1 MGEDKKKNIAIIF
14 ILAIMIILVICAFV
28 FREYKLNEEK
38 KSVTNTNTET
48 SKENNENEK
57 KDNDNTK
64 NKESADNID
73 YIALQKEALEKPKK
87 GETIAIIKV
96 KDYGEIKIKFF
107 KEEAPKAVENFLTHA
122 KNGYYNGQIFHRV
135 INEFMIQGGDPT
147 GTGTGGESIW
157 KEAFGKEVS
166 LKRFPF
172 RGSLAMASV
181 SGVKKS
187 LGSQFF
193 ITQAKYNEQIYN
205 RLKIENA
212 PESILKAYKEYGGY
226 PSLFLQYTVFGQV
239 YEGMDVVDKIAAV
252 ETNAENDKP
261 KTDVVIEN
269 IVVKEAE

>member
-1 MGEDKKKNIAIIF
+1 
-14 ILAIMIILVICAFV
+14 
-28 FREYKLNEEK
+28 
-38 KSVTNTNTET
+38 
-48 SKENNENEK
+48 
-57 KDNDNTK
+57 
-64 NKESADNID
+64 
-73 YIALQKEALEKPKK
+73 
-87 GETIAIIKV
+87 
-96 KDYGEIKIKFF
+96 
-107 KEEAPKAVENFLTHA
+107 
-122 KNGYYNGQIFHRV
+122 
-135 INEFMIQGGDPT
+135 
-147 GTGTGGESIW
+147 
-157 KEAFGKEVS
+157 
-166 LKRFPF
+166 
-172 RGSLAMASV
+172 MASV

>member
-1 MGEDKKKNIAIIF
+1 MESESKKNLAIIAVLAIIIIGIIGVF
-14 ILAIMIILVICAFV
+14 IL
-28 FREYKLNEEK
+28 REYKLNEEK
-38 KSVTNTNTET
+38 KNATN
-48 SKENNENEK
+48 SKIEDKQENKEEK
-57 KDNDNTK
+57 TNTK
-64 NKESADNID
+64 NEKEKETVDNID
-73 YIALQKEALEKPKK
+73 YVKLGKEALEKPKK
-87 GETIAIIKV
+87 GETIAIINV
-96 KDYGEIKIKFF
+96 KNFGEIKLKFY

-122 KNGYYNGQIFHRV
+122 KNGYYNGQILHRV

-181 SGVKKS
+181 SGVEKS

-193 ITQAKYNEQIYN
+193 ITQAKYKEQIYN
-205 RLKIENA
+205 QLKLANA

-252 ETNAENDKP
+252 ETNEANDKP

>member
-1 MGEDKKKNIAIIF
+1 MESESKKNLAIIAVLAIIIIGIIGVF
-14 ILAIMIILVICAFV
+14 IL
-28 FREYKLNEEK
+28 REYKLNEEK
-38 KSVTNTNTET
+38 KNATNSNIEDKQENKKEKNNSKDEKEKET
-48 SKENNENEK
+48 V
-57 KDNDNTK
+57 
-64 NKESADNID
+64 DNID
-73 YIALQKEALEKPKK
+73 YVKLGKEALEKPKK
-87 GETIAIIKV
+87 GETIAIINV
-96 KDYGEIKIKFF
+96 KNFGEIKLKFY

-181 SGVKKS
+181 SGVEKS

-193 ITQAKYNEQIYN
+193 ITQAKYKEQIYN
-205 RLKIENA
+205 QLKLANA

-252 ETNAENDKP
+252 ETNEANDKP

>member
-1 MGEDKKKNIAIIF
+1 MESESKKNLAIIAVLAIIIIGIIGVF
-14 ILAIMIILVICAFV
+14 IL
-28 FREYKLNEEK
+28 REYKLNEEK
-38 KSVTNTNTET
+38 KNATNSKIEDKQENKEEKTN
-48 SKENNENEK
+48 KKNEK
-57 KDNDNTK
+57 E
-64 NKESADNID
+64 KETVDNID
-73 YIALQKEALEKPKK
+73 YVKLGKEALEKPKK
-87 GETIAIIKV
+87 GETIAIINV
-96 KDYGEIKIKFF
+96 KNFGEIKLKFY

-181 SGVKKS
+181 SGVEKS

-193 ITQAKYNEQIYN
+193 ITQAKYKEQIYN
-205 RLKIENA
+205 QLKLANA

-252 ETNAENDKP
+252 ETNEANDKP

>member
-1 MGEDKKKNIAIIF
+1 MESESKKNLAIIAVLAIIIIGIIGVF
-14 ILAIMIILVICAFV
+14 IL
-28 FREYKLNEEK
+28 REYKLNEEK
-38 KSVTNTNTET
+38 KNATN
-48 SKENNENEK
+48 SKIEDKQENKEEK
-57 KDNDNTK
+57 TNTK
-64 NKESADNID
+64 NEKEKETVDNID
-73 YIALQKEALEKPKK
+73 YVKLGKEALEKPKK
-87 GETIAIIKV
+87 GETIAIINV
-96 KDYGEIKIKFF
+96 KNFGEIKLKFY

-181 SGVKKS
+181 SGVEKS

-193 ITQAKYNEQIYN
+193 ITQAKYKEQIYN
-205 RLKIENA
+205 QLKLANA

-252 ETNAENDKP
+252 ETNAANDKP

>member
-1 MGEDKKKNIAIIF
+1 MESESKKNLAIIAVLAIIIIGIIGVF
-14 ILAIMIILVICAFV
+14 IL
-28 FREYKLNEEK
+28 REYKLNEEK
-38 KSVTNTNTET
+38 KNVTN
-48 SKENNENEK
+48 SKIEDKQGNKEEKNNSKNEK
-57 KDNDNTK
+57 E
-64 NKESADNID
+64 KETVDNID
-73 YIALQKEALEKPKK
+73 YVKLGKEALEKPKK
-87 GETIAIIKV
+87 GETIAIINV
-96 KDYGEIKIKFF
+96 KNFGEIKLKFY

-181 SGVKKS
+181 SGVEKS

-193 ITQAKYNEQIYN
+193 ITQAKYKEQIYN
-205 RLKIENA
+205 QLKLANA

-252 ETNAENDKP
+252 ETNEANDKP

>member
-1 MGEDKKKNIAIIF
+1 MEKAFGKN
-14 ILAIMIILVICAFV
+14 L
-28 FREYKLNEEK
+28 
-38 KSVTNTNTET
+38 
-48 SKENNENEK
+48 
-57 KDNDNTK
+57 
-64 NKESADNID
+64 
-73 YIALQKEALEKPKK
+73 
-87 GETIAIIKV
+87 
-96 KDYGEIKIKFF
+96 
-107 KEEAPKAVENFLTHA
+107 
-122 KNGYYNGQIFHRV
+122 
-135 INEFMIQGGDPT
+135 
-147 GTGTGGESIW
+147 
-157 KEAFGKEVS
+157 FGKEVS

-181 SGVKKS
+181 SGVEKS

-205 RLKIENA
+205 KLKLTNA

-252 ETNAENDKP
+252 ETNETNDKP

>member
-1 MGEDKKKNIAIIF
+1 MESESKKNLAIIAVLAIIIIGIIGVF
-14 ILAIMIILVICAFV
+14 IL
-28 FREYKLNEEK
+28 REYKLNAEKKNATNSQIEDKQENKEEK
-38 KSVTNTNTET
+38 T
-48 SKENNENEK
+48 
-57 KDNDNTK
+57 NTK
-64 NKESADNID
+64 NEKEKETVDNID
-73 YIALQKEALEKPKK
+73 YVKLGKEALEKPKK
-87 GETIAIIKV
+87 GETIAIINV
-96 KDYGEIKIKFF
+96 KNFGEIKLKFY

-181 SGVKKS
+181 SGVEKS

-193 ITQAKYNEQIYN
+193 ITQAKYKEQIYN
-205 RLKIENA
+205 QLKLANA

-252 ETNAENDKP
+252 ETNEANDKP

>member
-1 MGEDKKKNIAIIF
+1 MESESKKNLAIIAVLAIIIIGIIGVF
-14 ILAIMIILVICAFV
+14 IL
-28 FREYKLNEEK
+28 REYKLNEEK
-38 KSVTNTNTET
+38 KNATNPKIEDKQEN
-48 SKENNENEK
+48 KEEK
-57 KDNDNTK
+57 TNTK
-64 NKESADNID
+64 NEKEKETVDNIE
-73 YIALQKEALEKPKK
+73 YVKLGKEALEKPKK
-87 GETIAIIKV
+87 GETIAIINV
-96 KDYGEIKIKFF
+96 KNFGEIKLKFY

-181 SGVKKS
+181 SGVEKS

-193 ITQAKYNEQIYN
+193 ITQAKYKEQIYN
-205 RLKIENA
+205 QLKLANA

-252 ETNAENDKP
+252 ETNAANDKP

>member
-1 MGEDKKKNIAIIF
+1 MESESKKNLAIIAVLAIIIIGIIGVF
-14 ILAIMIILVICAFV
+14 IL
-28 FREYKLNEEK
+28 REYKLNEEK
-38 KSVTNTNTET
+38 KNATN
-48 SKENNENEK
+48 SKIEDKQENKEEKNNSKNEK
-57 KDNDNTK
+57 E
-64 NKESADNID
+64 KETVDNID
-73 YIALQKEALEKPKK
+73 YVKLGKEALEKPKK
-87 GETIAIIKV
+87 GETIAIINV
-96 KDYGEIKIKFF
+96 KNFGEIKLKFY

-181 SGVKKS
+181 SGVEKS

-193 ITQAKYNEQIYN
+193 ITQAKYKEQIYN
-205 RLKIENA
+205 QLKLANA

-252 ETNAENDKP
+252 ETNEANDKP

>member
-1 MGEDKKKNIAIIF
+1 MESESKKNLAIIAVLAIIIIGIIGVF
-14 ILAIMIILVICAFV
+14 IL
-28 FREYKLNEEK
+28 REYKLNEEK
-38 KSVTNTNTET
+38 KNATN
-48 SKENNENEK
+48 SKIEDKQENKKEK
-57 KDNDNTK
+57 TNTK
-64 NKESADNID
+64 NEKEKETVDNID
-73 YIALQKEALEKPKK
+73 YVKLGREALEKPKK
-87 GETIAIIKV
+87 GETIAIINV
-96 KDYGEIKIKFF
+96 KNFGEIKLKFY

-181 SGVKKS
+181 SGVEKS

-205 RLKIENA
+205 KLKLANA

-252 ETNAENDKP
+252 ETNETNDKP

>member
-96 KDYGEIKIKFF
+96 KDYGEIKLKFF

-157 KEAFGKEVS
+157 KEAFGKEVI

-181 SGVKKS
+181 SGVEKS

-205 RLKIENA
+205 QLKLANA

-252 ETNAENDKP
+252 ETNAANDKP

>member
-1 MGEDKKKNIAIIF
+1 MESESKKNLAIIAVLAIIIIGIIGVF
-14 ILAIMIILVICAFV
+14 IL
-28 FREYKLNEEK
+28 REYKLNEEK
-38 KSVTNTNTET
+38 KNVTN
-48 SKENNENEK
+48 SKIEDKQGNKEEKNNSKNEK
-57 KDNDNTK
+57 E
-64 NKESADNID
+64 KETVDNID
-73 YIALQKEALEKPKK
+73 YVKLGKEALEKPKK
-87 GETIAIIKV
+87 GETIAIINV
-96 KDYGEIKIKFF
+96 KNFGEIKLKFY

-181 SGVKKS
+181 SGVEKS

-205 RLKIENA
+205 QLKLANA

>member
-1 MGEDKKKNIAIIF
+1 MESESKKNLAIIAVLAIIIIGIIGVF
-14 ILAIMIILVICAFV
+14 IL
-28 FREYKLNEEK
+28 REYKLNEEK
-38 KSVTNTNTET
+38 KNATNSNIEDKQENKKEKNNSKDEKEKET
-48 SKENNENEK
+48 V
-57 KDNDNTK
+57 
-64 NKESADNID
+64 DNID
-73 YIALQKEALEKPKK
+73 YVKLGKEALEKPKK
-87 GETIAIIKV
+87 GETIAIINV
-96 KDYGEIKIKFF
+96 KNFGEIKLKFY

-181 SGVKKS
+181 SGVEKS

-205 RLKIENA
+205 QLKLANA

>member
-1 MGEDKKKNIAIIF
+1 MESESKKNLAIIAVLAIIIIGIIGVF
-14 ILAIMIILVICAFV
+14 IL
-28 FREYKLNEEK
+28 REYKLNEEK
-38 KSVTNTNTET
+38 KNATN
-48 SKENNENEK
+48 SKIEDKQENKEEKNNSKNEK
-57 KDNDNTK
+57 E
-64 NKESADNID
+64 KETVDNID
-73 YIALQKEALEKPKK
+73 YVKLGKEALEKPKK
-87 GETIAIIKV
+87 GETIAIINV
-96 KDYGEIKIKFF
+96 KNFGEIKLKFY

-157 KEAFGKEVS
+157 KEAFGKEVI

-181 SGVKKS
+181 SGVEKS

-205 RLKIENA
+205 QLKLANA

-252 ETNAENDKP
+252 ETNAANDKP